1 MNPKKYLENRIRG
14 WLPKEPNLPNNKMQA
29 ATAKKNPPK
38 PSWWKPFWKA
48 LVVVALIFVVIN
60 YFIFH
65 YPLSSVIG
73 GLAITLLGIGAAYY
87 IRVRPS
93 LKVNRVVYI
102 FLGCGISVVLLVVVY
117 GISGLGRWVTNT
129 LGAWPSLIIGY
140 AVFVPIGI
148 LIGDWIGKRRNYL
161 LPLSP

>member
-1 MNPKKYLENRIRG
+1 MGLKKHLEKRIRG
-14 WLPKEPNLPNNKMQA
+14 WLPKEPNLPRNKVKVA
-29 ATAKKNPPK
+29 DAKTKAPK
-38 PSWWKPFWKA
+38 PQWGKPFWMA
-48 LVVVALIFVVIN
+48 LVAITVIFVVIN
-60 YFIFH
+60 YFLFH
-65 YPLSSVIG
+65 YSLSSVIG
-73 GLAITLLGIGAAYY
+73 GLAITLFGIGAAYY

-93 LKVNRVVYI
+93 LKVNKVVYI

-140 AVFVPIGI
+140 AVFIPLGI
-148 LIGDWIGKRRNYL
+148 LIGDWIGKKRNYQ